1 MHKNKVIIEKKN
13 MNNQDNLMIFEISR
27 MAAINGPGIRT
38 MIHFKGCN
46 LDCRWCSTPESKSF
60 AKQLSFVPAKC
71 IKCLECVEKCPAGA
85 ISFSNLKGIEINRS
99 YCTNC
104 MECAKVCCSRA
115 LSVIGENYSVY
126 ELMDLIKRDANLYRR
141 SGGGVT
147 LSGGEALLHVN
158 AAMMELLTE
167 LKQEGISVGFDT
179 AGYVEKCVLDKII
192 PFTDF
197 FLWDVKLLDSYQHK
211 KYTGKDNDVI
221 LDNLRYIDS
230 KGVDIYLRCPII
242 PGVNNN
248 EEFFSKLAS
257 LAGELHMVREIHLLP
272 FHKLGEARYSKI
284 GLESPYFNMGA
295 LQDDYIL
302 EQQQKL
308 AEQGYK
314 VKIIR

>member
-1 MHKNKVIIEKKN
+1 MEKVKK
-13 MNNQDNLMIFEISR
+13 QDNLMIFEISR

-46 LDCRWCSTPESKSF
+46 LDCSWCSTPESKSF
-60 AKQLSFVPAKC
+60 ARQLSFVSTKC
-71 IKCLECVEKCPAGA
+71 IGCGDCIEKCQTGA
-85 ISFSNLKGIEINRS
+85 ISFADKESIQINRS
-99 YCTNC
+99 RCTNC
-104 MECAKVCCSRA
+104 MECVEVCCSSA
-115 LSVIGENYSVY
+115 LSVIGKYYSVS

-158 AAMMELLTE
+158 AAMIELLTK

-221 LDNLRYIDS
+221 LDNLKYIDRQ
-230 KGVDIYLRCPII
+230 GVDIYLRCPII

-295 LQDDYIL
+295 IQDDYIL

-314 VKIIR
+314 TKIIG